1 LSGGPFISAASSGS
15 VLDEDRDGTTG
26 QFVVGNKLGFKPG
39 QSGNPGGRPKSFG
52 ARLLAKLDETHGDKD
67 LYDTLVA
74 GLIEDA
80 QSDDPT
86 VRLPTRKELLAR
98 IFPVIAKHELTGE
111 QDSHIEFSWKKT
123 SEDTDDS
130 VQGQD

>member
-1 LSGGPFISAASSGS
+1 LG
-15 VLDEDRDGTTG
+15 EDRDATSG
-26 QFVVGNKLGFKPG
+26 QFVVGNKLGYKPG

-98 IFPVIAKHELTGE
+98 IFPVIAKHELTGD
-111 QDSHIEFSWKKT
+111 QDGKIEFSWQSTPTK

>member
-1 LSGGPFISAASSGS
+1 M
-15 VLDEDRDGTTG
+15 DEDRDGTTG

>member
-1 LSGGPFISAASSGS
+1 MEGRSPERRITGSGLAEGRDENGKFAAGN
-15 VLDEDRDGTTG
+15 TT
-26 QFVVGNKLGFKPG
+26 GFKPG

-52 ARLLAKLDETHGDKD
+52 AKLLARLDETVGSKD
-67 LYDTLVA
+67 LYDHLVA
-74 GLIEDA
+74 DLIADA

-98 IFPVIAKHELTGE
+98 IFPVISKHELTGE

-123 SEDTDDS
+123 TSEDSDDS
-130 VQGQD
+130 VQEQD

>member
-1 LSGGPFISAASSGS
+1 LAEGRDENGKFAAGN
-15 VLDEDRDGTTG
+15 TT
-26 QFVVGNKLGFKPG
+26 GFKPG

-52 ARLLAKLDETHGDKD
+52 AKLLARLDETVGSKD
-67 LYDTLVA
+67 LYDHLVA
-74 GLIEDA
+74 DLIADSRSE
-80 QSDDPT
+80 DPT

-98 IFPVIAKHELTGE
+98 IFPVIAKHEFSGD
-111 QDSHIEFSWKKT
+111 QDSKIEFSWQSTPTK